1 MEIIDFLDE
10 NYTFK
15 LKWTK
20 QCMKAPESLWYLIPQ
35 NIFNRMGGLQVL
47 LQYNYNETK
56 LSKFSQ
62 QPNYALS
69 TIFLPAKLLFGM
81 MNI

>member
-47 LQYNYNETK
+47 LQCNYNETK
-56 LSKFSQ
+56 LSQKLNFINKFSHQ
-62 QPNYALS
+62 KEKITLS
-69 TIFLPAKLLFGM
+69 SKLD
-81 MNI
+81 